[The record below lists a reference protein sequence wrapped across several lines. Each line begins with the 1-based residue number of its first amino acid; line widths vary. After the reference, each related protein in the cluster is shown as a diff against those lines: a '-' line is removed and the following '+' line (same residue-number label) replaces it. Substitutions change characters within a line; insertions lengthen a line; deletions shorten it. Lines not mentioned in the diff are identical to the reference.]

1 MSNVVTF
8 PKPEEP
14 AEASDALTRLVM
26 HHVFD
31 VAQGYNSTL
40 NSNDHGEELVFMYE
54 SIKSAFLAAEDRPH
68 ILQHFARAIY
78 QEDENDTD

>member
-14 AEASDALTRLVM
+14 VEASEELTRLVM
-26 HHVFD
+26 NKVFEIVQD
-31 VAQGYNSTL
+31 YNSML

-68 ILQHFARAIY
+68 ILQHFARSIY